1 MVVPSLDKPNL
12 AGIWQ
17 AVTPASF
24 DIQDHQAQPG
34 VPAPYPPWARDK
46 QKYIEANL
54 NDPVQEEFIDPQ
66 ARCRPDGPSARRS
79 GIPCTF
85 IKRFAAQRRP
95 FLKANSRLPV
105 CGGSNLTSTGL

>member
-17 AVTPASF
+17 AVTPANF
-24 DIQDHQAQPG
+24 DIQDHQDQPG
-34 VPAPYPPWARDK
+34 VPAPYQPWARDK

-66 ARCRPDGPSARRS
+66 ARCLPDGPSARRS
-79 GIPCTF
+79 LESEFAFAGLRW
-85 IKRFAAQRRP
+85 IKLDIDRIVTIGRYGPLDEA
-95 FLKANSRLPV
+95 S
-105 CGGSNLTSTGL
+105 S